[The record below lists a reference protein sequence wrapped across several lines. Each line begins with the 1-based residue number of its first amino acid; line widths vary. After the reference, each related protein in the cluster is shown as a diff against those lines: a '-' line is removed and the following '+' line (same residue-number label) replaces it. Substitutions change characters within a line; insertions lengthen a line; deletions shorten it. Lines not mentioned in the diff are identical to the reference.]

1 MSSKT
6 RSNPGLTQ
14 ARCNTFYNSAMAE
27 GLKGYDG
34 AFDGV
39 KILHGVA
46 VMAPRIPVTLEGRA
60 AVPAPQFPQARQP
73 LQEADIEPIVQR
85 AIDVI
90 GGREEAM
97 RWLGTPVRALDYAT
111 PISRLHDPVSRDQ
124 VLAVLTQLEHGV
136 L

>member
-1 MSSKT
+1 MSP
-6 RSNPGLTQ
+6 RLNALNRP
-14 ARCNTFYNSAMAE
+14 
-27 GLKGYDG
+27 
-34 AFDGV
+34 DGV

-46 VMAPRIPVTLEGRA
+46 VAPGMPVTLEQRA
-60 AVPAPQFPQARQP
+60 TIPAPEFPQARQP

-111 PISRLHDPVSRDQ
+111 PISRLHDPGSRDQ